1 LTSEDGSLKVINL
14 EKKIEIVINGNLAY
28 NGLNDIPTGKKAV
41 LAWGPFD
48 QLHVATEV
56 VSGDATVVALAPVSD
71 DCVEAE
77 LRLKDGKSV
86 YYYIDGETS
95 VIDEPMEGQDV
106 IFIVDGVKIIEIANK
121 N

>member
-1 LTSEDGSLKVINL
+1 
-14 EKKIEIVINGNLAY
+14 
-28 NGLNDIPTGKKAV
+28 
-41 LAWGPFD
+41 
-48 QLHVATEV
+48 
-56 VSGDATVVALAPVSD
+56 
-71 DCVEAE
+71 
-77 LRLKDGKSV
+77 LKDGKSV